1 LVIFAVLLTC
11 CIAGCLMALPYL
23 GTVLFLPVL
32 IFQRSYALYYL
43 AQYGPQYD
51 VFPVPPASEPPP
63 PPTTLVPLA
72 G

>member
-1 LVIFAVLLTC
+1 VLL
-11 CIAGCLMALPYL
+11 
-23 GTVLFLPVL
+23 LPVL

-51 VFPVPPASEPPP
+51 VFPRTEPPASPSVPPAYA
-63 PPTTLVPLA
+63 PLA